1 MLNDERKKDN
11 DENKEKGLT
20 NSDRSKGGSVS
31 QIRCAVCKREFPS
44 MPSYYEHIPCS
55 GN

>member
-1 MLNDERKKDN
+1 MLNDEREKDN

-20 NSDRSKGGSVS
+20 NSDRSKGESVS